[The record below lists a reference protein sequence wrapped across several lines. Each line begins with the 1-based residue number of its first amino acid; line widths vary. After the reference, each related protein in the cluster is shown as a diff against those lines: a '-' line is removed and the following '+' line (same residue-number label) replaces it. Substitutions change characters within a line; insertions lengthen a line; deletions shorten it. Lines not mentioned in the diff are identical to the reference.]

1 MFTAFTTARSA
12 RQKGRVQLAAIKD
25 CCGGVGT
32 PTNLSCVGLSVSSV
46 GSNNTLLEQNSTS
59 QETSMA
65 WKLPSSAQAPA
76 QLSWA
81 QLAVLFPPAPAICL
95 SGLVVK

>member
-1 MFTAFTTARSA
+1 MFTTARSA

-25 CCGGVGT
+25 CCGEVVT
-32 PTNLSCVGLSVSSV
+32 PKNVSCVGLSVDVV

-65 WKLPSSAQAPA
+65 WKLRSSARAPA

-81 QLAVLFPPAPAICL
+81 QLAVLFPPAPIIFQ
-95 SGLVVK
+95 V